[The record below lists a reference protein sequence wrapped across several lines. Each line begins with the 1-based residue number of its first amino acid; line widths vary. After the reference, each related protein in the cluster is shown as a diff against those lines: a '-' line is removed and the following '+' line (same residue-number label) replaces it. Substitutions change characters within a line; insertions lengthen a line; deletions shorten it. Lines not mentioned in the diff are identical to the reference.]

1 MAQSAWIVHVA
12 KTRSEMK
19 KSGKKFKPTDV
30 FREAAKTY
38 KKSSVSTSSK
48 KHRKSKKNGKT
59 RKVKK
64 AKKGKKVK
72 KGGDADADAPTQ
84 DPPAVAAME
93 SEE

>member
-1 MAQSAWIVHVA
+1 MAQSAWFIHVA

-38 KKSSVSTSSK
+38 KKSSVTSSK
-48 KHRKSKKNGKT
+48 KHGKSKKNGKT

-72 KGGDADADAPTQ
+72 KGGGDAA
-84 DPPAVAAME
+84 AVAAME
-93 SEE
+93 DSEAMEE

>member
-1 MAQSAWIVHVA
+1 MAQSAWFIHVA

-38 KKSSVSTSSK
+38 KKSSVTSSK
-48 KHRKSKKNGKT
+48 KHGKSKKNGKT

-72 KGGDADADAPTQ
+72 KGGAGEEADAPAGE
-84 DPPAVAAME
+84 DAPAAMAE
-93 SEE
+93 